1 MNSDLKQFAIQYL
14 SVVTATLMLVSF
26 FAFVSIPFSL
36 GGQPGEV
43 NLAQASAEAPT
54 QIALDAHESGASD
67 HSQTA
72 VRL

>member
-1 MNSDLKQFAIQYL
+1 MNSDLKQFVIKYL

-43 NLAQASAEAPT
+43 NLAQADVDAPT
-54 QIALDAHESGASD
+54 QIALDAHQSGDAD
-67 HSQTA
+67 HTDTA